1 MEKDESVRLAVDVA
15 KALIQT
21 GHLGLDNNK
30 DSSPVKIIKAIKTLA
45 DGIREAAQDL
55 SDPAN

>member
-1 MEKDESVRLAVDVA
+1 MEKDESIRLAVDVA
-15 KALIQT
+15 KALIQI

-30 DSSPVKIIKAIKTLA
+30 DSSPVKIIKVIKTLA

-55 SDPAN
+55 SDPAD